1 MTPRY
6 LMSSILL
13 SSLMMA
19 CSSAKFAGN
28 SGANANDGK
37 QPESVQPQAVS
48 ADPSLVSVP
57 TIAPGALLPTCAD
70 GVKITGARIAFVIDN
85 SGSNSST
92 DCPTRSAT
100 GTTNFL
106 DQLRYAC
113 GGPTARESA
122 VLDAY
127 DLLAQ
132 VAAKAPGDPMA
143 ESQMAIASFPT
154 AGNQSTGWQKQ
165 IGWRPMLAAAR
176 GEIANSLLF
185 TRSPGGLTPYS
196 AAVTAASTL
205 FVNVSKDDR
214 QNVVI
219 LISDGQ
225 ATDGNPADVEAKAAA
240 LKASGVKVYV
250 IIYGGT
256 LAENASSQVELMQR
270 LQNSNK
276 ASSQGNWYSSN
287 YASFDDYIKK
297 LVGVN
302 GQGGLAANVAG
313 DGHLIE
319 IKSANNLS
327 ETVRSLVSTQALKC
341 SAR

>member
-1 MTPRY
+1 
-6 LMSSILL
+6 
-13 SSLMMA
+13 
-19 CSSAKFAGN
+19 
-28 SGANANDGK
+28 
-37 QPESVQPQAVS
+37 
-48 ADPSLVSVP
+48 
-57 TIAPGALLPTCAD
+57 
-70 GVKITGARIAFVIDN
+70 
-85 SGSNSST
+85 
-92 DCPTRSAT
+92 
-100 GTTNFL
+100 
-106 DQLRYAC
+106 
-113 GGPTARESA
+113 
-122 VLDAY
+122 
-127 DLLAQ
+127 
-132 VAAKAPGDPMA
+132 MA

-154 AGNQSTGWQKQ
+154 AANQQTGWQQQ

-196 AAVTAASTL
+196 AAMTAASTL
-205 FVNVSKDDR
+205 FANVPKDDR

-225 ATDGNPADVEAKAAA
+225 ATDGNPTDVEAKAAA

-319 IKSANNLS
+319 LKSANNLS
-327 ETVRSLVSTQALKC
+327 ETVRGLVSTQALKC

>member
-6 LMSSILL
+6 VTSSILL

-28 SGANANDGK
+28 SAANNGK
-37 QPESVQPQAVS
+37 KPESVLPQAVS
-48 ADPSLVSVP
+48 ADPSLVSMP
-57 TIAPGALLPTCAD
+57 TIAPGALVPTCAD

-92 DCPTRSAT
+92 DCSNRAPT
-100 GTTNFL
+100 GTTNFFDRL
-106 DQLRYAC
+106 YAC
-113 GGPTARESA
+113 SGPTARESA

-132 VAAKAPGDPMA
+132 VASKAPGDPMA

-154 AGNQSTGWQKQ
+154 AGNQSTGWQQQ

-205 FVNVSKDDR
+205 FANVPKDDR

-276 ASSQGNWYSSN
+276 ASAQGNWYSSN

-313 DGHLIE
+313 DGHLVE
-319 IKSANNLS
+319 LKSANSLS

>member
-1 MTPRY
+1 
-6 LMSSILL
+6 
-13 SSLMMA
+13 MA
-19 CSSAKFAGN
+19 CSSAKFAGK
-28 SGANANDGK
+28 SADANNGK
-37 QPESVQPQAVS
+37 KPDSVLPQAVS
-48 ADPSLVSVP
+48 ADSSSLSMPSI
-57 TIAPGALLPTCAD
+57 TPGSPVPTCAD

-85 SGSNSST
+85 SGSNSTT
-92 DCPTRSAT
+92 DCPTRAPD
-100 GTTNFL
+100 GTTSGIDRN
-106 DQLRYAC
+106 YAC
-113 GGPTARESA
+113 SGPTARESA
-122 VLDAY
+122 VLGAY

-132 VAAKAPGDPMA
+132 VAAKAPGDAIA

-154 AGNQSTGWQKQ
+154 VVNQQTGSQQQ
-165 IGWRPMLAAAR
+165 IGWRPMVASAR
-176 GEIANSLLF
+176 AEVANSLLF

-205 FVNVSKDDR
+205 FTNVPKDDR
-214 QNVVI
+214 QNVVV

-225 ATDGNPADVEAKAAA
+225 ATDSNPADVEAKAAA
-240 LKASGVKVYV
+240 LKASGLKVYV

-256 LAENASSQVELMQR
+256 LAENATAQVELMQR
-270 LQNSNK
+270 LQNANK
-276 ASSQGNWYSSN
+276 TSLQGNWYSSN

-302 GQGGLAANVAG
+302 GQGGLAATVAG

-319 IKSANNLS
+319 LKSANNLS